1 MRPRSNIFFMDQLI
15 PLAQAENGETLVN
28 LRDLYRFLEVKSDFT
43 TWVKRR
49 IKAYDFKEGR
59 DYMSSHVKNVDIEAK
74 NAWLQEY
81 NATISMAKQLT
92 MVENNKRGR
101 EAREYFIA
109 IEEEFRSQKREVPQ
123 LTPAQMFLESAKLLN
138 NHEDRLKAIEN
149 AMVYQENN
157 AQEARDAIKSLPGP
171 SVELQAASTRQ
182 LLLERINYYVA
193 STKGAIKW
201 QDAWRML
208 YQKAVYRLNVHF
220 TKAANKGETKLD
232 QIERKGK
239 LDLLYAL
246 ACEMFPIG

>member
-1 MRPRSNIFFMDQLI
+1 MDQFLSF
-15 PLAQAENGETLVN
+15 AQSENGDALFN
-28 LRDLYRFLEVKSDFT
+28 LRELHEKLGIKTKFHH
-43 TWVKRR
+43 WVKRR
-49 IKAYDFKEGR
+49 IDQYGFREDK
-59 DYMSSHVKNVDIEAK
+59 DYTRSKVNNVQANAK
-74 NAWLQEY
+74 NQWSIEY
-81 NATISMAKQLT
+81 KATLSMAKQLT
-92 MVENNKRGR
+92 MLENNENGKRV
-101 EAREYFIA
+101 REYLIA
-109 IEEEFRSQKREVPQ
+109 VEEEFAKQKKEVPQ

-138 NHEDRLKAIEN
+138 NHEDRLKAIES

-157 AQEARDAIKSLPGP
+157 AQEARNAIKSLPGP